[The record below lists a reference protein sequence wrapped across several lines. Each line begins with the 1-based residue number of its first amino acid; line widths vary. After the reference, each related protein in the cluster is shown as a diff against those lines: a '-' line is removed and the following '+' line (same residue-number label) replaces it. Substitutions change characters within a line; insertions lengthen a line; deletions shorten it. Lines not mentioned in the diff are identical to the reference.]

1 MCYVVP
7 LTYVVQEI
15 VGSLYLVPVEEV
27 GLAELEVLEVVMLD
41 EGLAGDIETRE
52 QPAPPRALLVG
63 HWLALSLH
71 FVVENVNIGLQTS
84 DNECVFHYTQYSFRN
99 VFHISGT
106 YFLERQAS
114 SGSDL
119 VHTF

>member
-1 MCYVVP
+1 M
-7 LTYVVQEI
+7 
-15 VGSLYLVPVEEV
+15 

-84 DNECVFHYTQYSFRN
+84 DNECVFHYIPFKMY
-99 VFHISGT
+99 
-106 YFLERQAS
+106 YFMGILRVWKAS
-114 SGSDL
+114 TGSL
-119 VHTF
+119 LWFINRLLR

>member
-1 MCYVVP
+1 M
-7 LTYVVQEI
+7 
-15 VGSLYLVPVEEV
+15 

-71 FVVENVNIGLQTS
+71 FVVENMNIGLQTS
-84 DNECVFHYTQYSFRN
+84 DNVISIIIPFKMYFIFQVLTSWRDKPRAGQILCTHSERVCLCCWNRSFPCKKQE
-99 VFHISGT
+99 VPG
-106 YFLERQAS
+106 
-114 SGSDL
+114 
-119 VHTF
+119 